1 MGSDDTT
8 PVFAAIE
15 YNHLECLSLL
25 LECTNVDMNRTKNCG
40 CTAWHVAIK
49 KGRLECLQKL
59 LEKGIDIERVNE
71 SFETAAI
78 TATCQVYYLYTT
90 YTSSILLCT
99 RETTNACPCSSSME
113 RMSTVPQGDR
123 PPCICLH
130 RMVMT
135 SALLYCC
142 RLEPIRIYLPQVPI
156 HTIHTI
162 HTIHSTHTIH
172 TIHTIHTM
180 HTIYPKHTIHT
191 IQLAIHR
198 VTSHARK
205 DKPNVCHCS

>member
-1 MGSDDTT
+1 MCLKPTVCAAIACLTNPKVNVVKALLSYGADIYMGSDDTT

-90 YTSSILLCT
+90 YYILLIYYLYFFH
-99 RETTNACPCSSSME
+99 TT
-113 RMSTVPQGDR
+113 
-123 PPCICLH
+123 
-130 RMVMT
+130 
-135 SALLYCC
+135 LY
-142 RLEPIRIYLPQVPI
+142 
-156 HTIHTI
+156 
-162 HTIHSTHTIH
+162 
-172 TIHTIHTM
+172 
-180 HTIYPKHTIHT
+180 
-191 IQLAIHR
+191 
-198 VTSHARK
+198 
-205 DKPNVCHCS
+205 